1 MDTGKLLVDLVE
13 FKAVTFNKLSLSWR
27 GVAILL
33 IQLICLSVIRLM
45 KLNANYC

>member
-33 IQLICLSVIRLM
+33 YPVDLSFS
-45 KLNANYC
+45 Y